1 MSTGG
6 DKPGDDKPGEV
17 PVATDKPVEKPPTA
31 EEKAAA
37 LAALEAMGD
46 DEAPKP
52 APKPAPAPAAAKP
65 APEKPK
71 APPKLD
77 PDDDPNRLPAAP
89 PWWKTL
95 RADPPATVR
104 TLLGVGLIA
113 FVLLIWWFVT
123 HGDPVD
129 RIISPSKLPSPGEI
143 FGSFGKLTD
152 RDLGVSI
159 ADTLQRV
166 LFGVALASI
175 VGVGIGVLAASNR
188 GVGSALAP
196 LVIFLRSV
204 PMGALIPLTLLLF
217 GDEEKQKTM
226 FIFLAIVPFVFS
238 DTVKAISIV
247 PERYV
252 ETAQTLGASRLQI
265 IRKVLVPLALPDIIT
280 SLRFQLGLALGYI
293 MLVEEINTEHGL
305 GKLIMGSQR
314 QGPYEHVYLLLFVIA
329 LIAFSIDLLLRTV
342 QRGVFPWRRDL

>member
-1 MSTGG
+1 M
-6 DKPGDDKPGEV
+6 
-17 PVATDKPVEKPPTA
+17 
-31 EEKAAA
+31 
-37 LAALEAMGD
+37 
-46 DEAPKP
+46 
-52 APKPAPAPAAAKP
+52 AAAKP
-65 APEKPK
+65 AAPAGPAAPAKPPAIAPE
-71 APPKLD
+71 
-77 PDDDPNRLPAAP
+77 DDPNRLPTAP

-95 RADPPATVR
+95 RADPPASIR
-104 TLLGVGLIA
+104 TALGVGLIA
-113 FVLLIWWFVT
+113 LVMLIWWFVT
-123 HGDPVD
+123 RGDPVD

-152 RDLGVSI
+152 RDLGTSI

-166 LFGVALASI
+166 LIGVGLASI
-175 VGVGIGVLAASNR
+175 VGVSIGVLASSNR

-252 ETAQTLGASRLQI
+252 ETAQTLGASRAQI

-342 QRGVFPWRRDL
+342 QRGVFAWRKDL